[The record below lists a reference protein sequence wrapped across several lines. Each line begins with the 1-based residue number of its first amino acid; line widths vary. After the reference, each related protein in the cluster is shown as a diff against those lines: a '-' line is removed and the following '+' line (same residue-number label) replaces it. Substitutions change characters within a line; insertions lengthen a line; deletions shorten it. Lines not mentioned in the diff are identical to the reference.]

1 MSLSKYKLR
10 SFNNFDKIIENII
23 IKHNLSNYRLEDY
36 KNYQELALDKYGNF
50 NNRNMYDIIIWYV
63 SNSIC
68 NLPVI
73 IFKGKKNIYLFD
85 KYETDINWV
94 SASYTR
100 NYMLDDPIFY
110 YLDYNNIYSINDLQ
124 KINKTLKTKKRKY
137 EEISNSDNSTFLNM
151 ILTRGHEFENDIMI
165 ELNKKFNTEIVTVA
179 DNINRKNNSIYFH
192 ITCELM
198 RLGVPIIYQGVLHDK
213 EKKIYG
219 TPDLIVRC
227 DYLKKIVN
235 DDNINLN
242 HLNDLQTLYC
252 IVDIK
257 NSSLKLSKDN
267 TINNKP
273 NTKAF
278 KGQIGLYHYMLSKLQ
293 NFNTNYA
300 FILAYDYKQDNKVF
314 KTFDRYGIIDFKN
327 NDKKFLDKALESVDW
342 IQLVRKKDNNLN
354 CLEPNHKNLYPNM
367 NCKDDS
373 RFLKV
378 KQELADKN
386 KEITSLWYC
395 GVDNRNEAL
404 KVGINNWFCVNS
416 NILGINN
423 KYGDIVDKMISINKN
438 KNSSIINPKKIKN
451 NLFNWRDR
459 DKLTFYVDFE
469 TFNSKFFSRKFNV
482 LDSSEYDNDIIFMIG
497 IGFFVNNKWDY
508 KCLTI
513 DREPS
518 KESQTKIIKEMEDYI
533 REICNLNNVSINNVN
548 LFHHSNFEPTMLNKV
563 AKNYNITIPNYNWS
577 DMLEIFRSEPIIL
590 KGAFNFSL
598 KTLGKV
604 LYENNLID
612 VFWKQDSECKN
623 GLDAMYKAYEIYS
636 NNKLNIKKELEPIK
650 EYNEVDCKIMW
661 AILNL
666 LAEKA

>member
-1 MSLSKYKLR
+1 MSLSKYRLR
-10 SFNNFDKIIENII
+10 SFNNFNKTIDNLVK
-23 IKHNLSNYRLEDY
+23 KHNLSNYILEDY
-36 KNYQELALDKYGNF
+36 KNYDKYCNK
-50 NNRNMYDIIIWYV
+50 NMYDVIIWYF
-63 SNSIC
+63 SNNIY
-68 NLPVI
+68 NIPI
-73 IFKGKKNIYLFD
+73 IITKGKKDIYLFD

-124 KINKTLKTKKRKY
+124 KMNKTVKTKKRKY
-137 EEISNSDNSTFLNM
+137 EEISNFNNSDNSNNSTFLKM
-151 ILTRGHEFENDIMI
+151 ILNRGHEFENDVMI
-165 ELNKKFNTEIVTVA
+165 ELNKQFPNDIITVA

-235 DDNINLN
+235 NDNFNLEK
-242 HLNDLQTLYC
+242 LNNLETLYC

-257 NSSLKLSKDN
+257 NSSLQLSFDN
-267 TINNKP
+267 SVANKP

-278 KGQIGLYHYMLSKLQ
+278 KGQIGLYHYMLSKMQ

-300 FILAYDYKQDNKVF
+300 FILGYEYKQDNNVF
-314 KTFDRYGIIDFKN
+314 KTFDKYGVIDFKN
-327 NDKKFLDKALESVDW
+327 GDKKFMDKALESVDW
-342 IQLVRKKDNNLN
+342 IQLVRTKDNNLN

-367 NCKDDS
+367 KCNDDS
-373 RFLKV
+373 RFIKV
-378 KQELADKN
+378 KQELAKKN

-395 GVDNRNEAL
+395 GVYNRNEAL
-404 KVGINNWFCVNS
+404 KIGINNWISINNS
-416 NILGINN
+416 SDILGINN
-423 KYGDIVDKMISINKN
+423 KYSDIVDKMISINKN

-451 NLFNWRDR
+451 NLFNWLDR
-459 DKLTFYVDFE
+459 NKLTFYVDFE

-482 LDSSEYDNDIIFMIG
+482 LDCFDNDIIFMIG
-497 IGFFVNNKWDY
+497 IGYSINNRWDY
-508 KCLTI
+508 KCLVI
-513 DREPS
+513 DREPY
-518 KESQTKIIKEMEDYI
+518 KDSQTKIIKEMEDYI
-533 REICNLNNVSINNVN
+533 REICNLNNVNINNVN
-548 LFHHSNFEPTMLNKV
+548 LFHYSNFEPTMLNKV

-577 DMLEIFRSEPIIL
+577 DMLKIFRSEPIIL
-590 KGAFNFSL
+590 KGIFNFSL

-612 VFWKQDSECKN
+612 VYWNQESECKN

-636 NNKLNIKKELEPIK
+636 NNKLNIKKELELIK

-666 LAEKA
+666 LANKA